1 MLIERMW
8 YDAIGYFSHNVN
20 TADLSHANVVIQ
32 YPDVYWMDRCYFTG
46 WNDIILF
53 KKISAA

>member
-1 MLIERMW
+1 MSIERMW

-32 YPDVYWMDRCYFTG
+32 YLPRQALF
-46 WNDIILF
+46 ILLYGM
-53 KKISAA
+53 S